1 MKRYSV
7 AMVAACPFPA
17 NYGTPGA
24 IREMSET
31 LASFGHDVHVVTYPF
46 GEDLPV
52 GAAKVWRA
60 PYWRKSRNLYTGPSF
75 EKLLLDVLLLVQLCR
90 VIRRQRVSIIHA
102 HNYEGVLIGFVAKL
116 LTRRPLL
123 YNAVSLMSDELPS
136 YKFLRPAFL
145 ARALARF
152 LDWLAVSV
160 PDYFIAITRELHDF
174 FLSRQVPEDRI
185 ALIPCGV
192 KPEMFDRPK
201 PEVLRARY
209 DIRQRPVI
217 MYTGVNSPFQRIDYL
232 LQAFALVLKAEP
244 TAVLMVVSPLKTD
257 PDLAANQTLAEAMH
271 ISASIIWVQGQT
283 LAELPDYLAMA
294 SVAVISRPNVPGHP
308 IKLLNYMAAA
318 RPIVCFAGAAKGVR
332 HLHDA
337 YVVADTDVTELS
349 RGIVT
354 LLRDGELASRLG
366 AAARDTVVRD
376 FDWRRLCGDV
386 ETIYKLMDNSE
397 SPLFASAVCRRL
409 TEAGTTLV
417 TNDGEKGPGAL
428 GHAPRI
434 VVGVAGEDEQ
444 QSVVTRNNCGVV
456 K

>member
-31 LASFGHDVHVVTYPF
+31 LASFGHDVHIVTYPF

-52 GAAKVWRA
+52 GAAKVWRT
-60 PYWRKSRNLYTGPSF
+60 PYWRKSRSLYTGPSL
-75 EKLLLDVLLLVQLCR
+75 EKLFLDVFLLVQLCR
-90 VIRRQRVSIIHA
+90 VIRRQRISIIHA

-152 LDWLAVSV
+152 LDWLAVNV

-192 KPEMFDRPK
+192 KPEMFDSPT
-201 PEVLRARY
+201 PERLRARY
-209 DIRQRPVI
+209 DIAQRPVV
-217 MYTGVNSPFQRIDYL
+217 MYAGVNSPFQRIDYL
-232 LQAFALVLKAEP
+232 LDAFALVLSAEP
-244 TAVLMVVSPLKTD
+244 TAVLMVVSPLKND
-257 PDLAANQTLAEAMH
+257 PDLAVNQALAESLH
-271 ISASIIWVQGQT
+271 ISASVIWVQGQT

-294 SVAVISRPNVPGHP
+294 SVTVISRPNVPGHP

-332 HLHDA
+332 HMHDA
-337 YVVADTDVTELS
+337 YVVADADVAELS

-366 AAARDTVVRD
+366 AAARDTVIRD
-376 FDWRRLCGDV
+376 FDWRRLCHDV
-386 ETIYKLMDNSE
+386 EIIYELMDNSE
-397 SPLFASAVCRRL
+397 SQPFASAVCRSL
-409 TEAGTTLV
+409 TVAGTTLV
-417 TNDGEKGPGAL
+417 SNDGEQQPSLL

-434 VVGVAGEDEQ
+434 VVAVAGEEKQ
-444 QSVVTRNNCGVV
+444 QSVVPHSNCGVV